1 MGSNAE
7 GRLGI
12 GDPSVKQSPLPTL
25 VEGLARMRCLQV
37 ACGAGHT
44 VAVTGNRNKGIERI

>member
-7 GRLGI
+7 GRLGV
-12 GDPSVKQSPLPTL
+12 GDTSLKQSPLPTL
-25 VEGLARMRCLQV
+25 VDSLARMRCLQV

-44 VAVTGNRNKGIERI
+44 AAVTGIF